1 MISMKL
7 RILICP
13 LLLLVSCSKQTS
25 MIDISQVE
33 PRIPQIEFQLEGKAK
48 KGFFI
53 GMEPFLLQ
61 KDYRSEESFY
71 RILKAYFDYAK
82 KEEVIATE
90 RTVVILPEYL
100 GTWLVASG
108 EDSTLFDK
116 KTIAEAMQEVALSHL
131 GRFLWIYFF
140 EKSYASDK
148 MKETLFRM
156 KALQMADS
164 YQNVFSRLA
173 TEYRVDIVAGS
184 IVLPEPKVIEGK
196 ITITDGPLQNVS
208 FYFHSDGTVDAKITR
223 KQFLI
228 DEEKN
233 FLSNQLKISN
243 PVFKTPLGL
252 LYIMICAD
260 SWYPEAYKDA
270 KENSAEIIA
279 IPSLVAPAES
289 WNLKWNGYN
298 GEQAPIDV
306 NHQDVLKISEWQAW
320 KKYSLLGRS
329 KKININTGMNVFFNG
344 NIWDLN
350 PSGSAFLLR
359 NGKQVSVKRNKEK
372 SLGVIYAL
380 GI

>member
-13 LLLLVSCSKQTS
+13 LLLFVSCSKQTS